1 MYKFGLECLSNK
13 MKKNKYHTLGTVP
26 KFKIK
31 ITERYKIDIPN
42 IHIHESSLSRHG
54 ADISVNSGGLR

>member
-13 MKKNKYHTLGTVP
+13 MKKKIYHTLGTVP

-42 IHIHESSLSRHG
+42 RHIHDSSLSRHFCK
-54 ADISVNSGGLR
+54 

>member
-1 MYKFGLECLSNK
+1 
-13 MKKNKYHTLGTVP
+13 MKKKKYHTLGTVP

-31 ITERYKIDIPN
+31 ITERYTIDIFN

>member
-1 MYKFGLECLSNK
+1 
-13 MKKNKYHTLGTVP
+13 MKKKIYYTLGTVP

-42 IHIHESSLSRHG
+42 RHIHESSLSRHG